1 MTGPGQTVLSVD
13 LSCSCSQTHS
23 RNTKA
28 SSSHMMINVVA
39 KQTRGTI
46 LKPHQ
51 HLSTNVVVSSP
62 HHILGAE
69 AKAHTGSKSGN
80 RLSSSVA
87 NRRGHTAWY
96 ITATTPAHNMLPQSP
111 HFCQSSHPFDMHT
124 ALMFLPRVKHLTSR
138 GLQLDIQ
145 SPCNARLSFL
155 HKLRYRSLSG
165 PSTSAKWKA
174 RGSKT
179 VSSHL
184 SGPRTELSAKQS
196 QQRRTRAKDLSEQS
210 KDEVI

>member
-23 RNTKA
+23 RKTKA

-69 AKAHTGSKSGN
+69 AAAEAHTGSKSGN

-138 GLQLDIQ
+138 GLQFDIQ
-145 SPCNARLSFL
+145 SPCNARLCLFCT
-155 HKLRYRSLSG
+155 SLDIEVSQDPVPVPSG
-165 PSTSAKWKA
+165 KHVGLK
-174 RGSKT
+174 
-179 VSSHL
+179 
-184 SGPRTELSAKQS
+184 LSAVTS
-196 QQRRTRAKDLSEQS
+196 LVPGLSCLQNKASRGGPEP
-210 KDEVI
+210 KT